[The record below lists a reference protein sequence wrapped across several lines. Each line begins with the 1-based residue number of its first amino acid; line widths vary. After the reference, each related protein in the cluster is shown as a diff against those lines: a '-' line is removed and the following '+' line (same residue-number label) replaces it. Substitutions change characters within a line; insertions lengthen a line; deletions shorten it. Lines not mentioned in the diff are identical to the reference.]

1 MEMTATELNF
11 RYMTD
16 KELENPENEITAF
29 FDCYGLAGAKEELD
43 KLKSAGMDED
53 TEYFFERVEKL
64 IEAMWMMW

>member
-53 TEYFFERVEKL
+53 TEYFF
-64 IEAMWMMW
+64 

>member
-29 FDCYGLAGAKEELD
+29 FDCWLLPA
-43 KLKSAGMDED
+43 
-53 TEYFFERVEKL
+53 L
-64 IEAMWMMW
+64 ILISF